1 VAQVGTAK
9 ATIASA
15 KAVVKSA
22 TADVETAQLNLGFT
36 RITSPIDGIAGI
48 AQAQVGNLVGPTTN
62 VLTTVSTVDPIKV
75 YFTASEQEYLDY
87 ARLHPT
93 QSERDE
99 RRVSSNCS

>member
-1 VAQVGTAK
+1 MWRKFGTAK

-48 AQAQVGNLVGPTTN
+48 AQAQVGNLVGPTTM
-62 VLTTVSTVDPIKV
+62 
-75 YFTASEQEYLDY
+75 
-87 ARLHPT
+87 
-93 QSERDE
+93 
-99 RRVSSNCS
+99 C